1 VGRAIDGEAWSASS
15 LNPRIHSFSP
25 KACASST
32 SPKEML
38 GGVAAFVKPWG
49 AKEVAT
55 MEKAIVCLRCIGDRR
70 LYKATSTQPPA
81 LGEQC
86 SRCGEKATLDLEVRR
101 VVAK

>member
-1 VGRAIDGEAWSASS
+1 
-15 LNPRIHSFSP
+15 
-25 KACASST
+25 
-32 SPKEML
+32 ML

>member
-1 VGRAIDGEAWSASS
+1 
-15 LNPRIHSFSP
+15 
-25 KACASST
+25 
-32 SPKEML
+32 
-38 GGVAAFVKPWG
+38 
-49 AKEVAT
+49 

-101 VVAK
+101 SSLSKVRALSREGTVHSTSRAIPNRLPSAVDQTLRAQQGAFEHNVP

>member
-1 VGRAIDGEAWSASS
+1 MGRAIDEEAWSASS
-15 LNPRIHSFSP
+15 LNPRIHSFRKP
-25 KACASST
+25 VHLPRLQRKC
-32 SPKEML
+32 
-38 GGVAAFVKPWG
+38 FPWG
-49 AKEVAT
+49 AKEVET
-55 MEKAIVCLRCIGDRR
+55 MEKAIVCFGCIGDRR